1 MEQRFGCDFSR
12 VRLHTG
18 VTARQSACDLNAD
31 AYTVGNDIVFGAGRF
46 SPGTHQGRRLL
57 AHELTHVVQ
66 QSGAA
71 QIHGGQNQNS
81 RKQHPSLSANYSI
94 ARQVRTGETGAPFS
108 AVKMMARDEA
118 RAVLAGYIA
127 TGGVDDTF
135 AAMKAIE
142 ETLNMPSTTGN
153 WRMLLRLLTA
163 AFSLL
168 NDESAA
174 VVLKALITPVGARQE
189 RLHKRFLR
197 LDSAFHGPLLDI
209 LRERAATR
217 TVTETKRPDTPS
229 VAAQSA
235 ATPKWIEL
243 HPGVFALVPDAG
255 TTLDAVAAYV
265 SDNPAVPPALAR
277 LNKLSRTTP
286 IEAGQSII
294 VPIEFIQR
302 PKALEQMSEPM
313 RRHILSTQQ
322 TAQNWRLLQVRSPN
336 LLGPGIGGLMLLAG
350 KVALKPIELTAA
362 AIGQIVDALMRL
374 VEKAGY
380 AIAFGAGVVHG
391 FFKSIWDAV
400 SGIAKLIYEVVKSI
414 FSLDLVSDLE
424 KIIGALKK
432 LTSKQIKQMLG
443 EWAAGWAEKL
453 RSTNPLIAGH
463 AHGYL
468 TGYVMAEAAMLLLTG
483 GAATGAKAAIWGS
496 KLGGAVK
503 ASRAFKLLE
512 TGIEHAAKVR
522 RAVAGQFDKAV
533 DALRKS
539 RLGTAVKAVEVT
551 GAVVAW
557 TAGKVMTALKLPGDI
572 AVYVVD
578 KAVVHARKLGPFFDR
593 IGALTDPAK
602 RWLFGCRPTCDWE
615 ADAVVATMTRLT
627 TNKQIEEA
635 AERASAVT
643 AKSAVEKPRLEPTKI
658 PRPASAAPLDLT
670 NVASGSAEVRKAS
683 VAQSSLLDEPGP
695 QQLRH
700 EIDEVLAH
708 PELIKREGPRLHR
721 PLGKHDREYR
731 GGEYRNGGVWCRRS
745 KVKCVIIRRNEPG
758 PSTEEIEGVE
768 METPQG
774 QEIKEKWLAESR
786 PGVESFPRQ
795 KLNDP
800 VPHAEG
806 VRSLEGQPRRV
817 LTPDEKNGAKKILD
831 SFDDYARGNQKAI
844 DWLASRRRKKLTKE
858 PYIGWEEVDL
868 LPNNPGYANEMRL
881 VFRIVRQPS
890 ATPSA
895 IGGGGLIEVQLL
907 RMH

>member
-1 MEQRFGCDFSR
+1 
-12 VRLHTG
+12 
-18 VTARQSACDLNAD
+18 
-31 AYTVGNDIVFGAGRF
+31 
-46 SPGTHQGRRLL
+46 
-57 AHELTHVVQ
+57 
-66 QSGAA
+66 
-71 QIHGGQNQNS
+71 
-81 RKQHPSLSANYSI
+81 
-94 ARQVRTGETGAPFS
+94 
-108 AVKMMARDEA
+108 
-118 RAVLAGYIA
+118 
-127 TGGVDDTF
+127 
-135 AAMKAIE
+135 
-142 ETLNMPSTTGN
+142 
-153 WRMLLRLLTA
+153 
-163 AFSLL
+163 
-168 NDESAA
+168 
-174 VVLKALITPVGARQE
+174 
-189 RLHKRFLR
+189 
-197 LDSAFHGPLLDI
+197 
-209 LRERAATR
+209 
-217 TVTETKRPDTPS
+217 
-229 VAAQSA
+229 
-235 ATPKWIEL
+235 
-243 HPGVFALVPDAG
+243 
-255 TTLDAVAAYV
+255 
-265 SDNPAVPPALAR
+265 
-277 LNKLSRTTP
+277 
-286 IEAGQSII
+286 
-294 VPIEFIQR
+294 
-302 PKALEQMSEPM
+302 
-313 RRHILSTQQ
+313 
-322 TAQNWRLLQVRSPN
+322 
-336 LLGPGIGGLMLLAG
+336 MLLAG

-362 AIGQIVDALMRL
+362 AIGQIVDALMGL

-400 SGIAKLIYEVVKSI
+400 SGIAKLIYEVLKSI

-432 LTSKQIKQMLG
+432 LTSEQIKQMLG

-496 KLGGAVK
+496 KLGSAVK

-522 RAVAGQFDKAV
+522 RAVGGQFDKAV

-578 KAVVHARKLGPFFDR
+578 KAVVHARQLGPFFDR

-708 PELIKREGPRLHR
+708 PELIKRDGPRLHR
-721 PLGKHDREYR
+721 PLGKHDWEYR
-731 GGEYRNGGVWCRRS
+731 GGEYRGNGVWCRRS
-745 KVKCVIIRRNEPG
+745 KEKCVIIGKEQASPET
-758 PSTEEIEGVE
+758 PSEDIRGVVVETEEGPAVQIRGPGEGFR
-768 METPQG
+768 
-774 QEIKEKWLAESR
+774 K
-786 PGVESFPRQ
+786 FPRE
-795 KLNDP
+795 KLHEP
-800 VPHAEG
+800 VPNAEG
-806 VRSLEGQPRRV
+806 VQGKRRL
-817 LTPDEKNGAKKILD
+817 LTPEEKKYANAVLD
-831 SFDDYARGNQKAI
+831 VLEDIVKGDQKAI
-844 DWLASRRRKKLTKE
+844 SRLANHRTKPLE
-858 PYIGWEEVDL
+858 RPPYVGWTEIDVLPGNRGIG
-868 LPNNPGYANEMRL
+868 NEMRIL
-881 VFRIVRQPS
+881 VN
-890 ATPSA
+890 
-895 IGGGGLIEVQLL
+895 IGEGQIEVKLL
-907 RMH
+907 RMHAETKYRH